1 MENRDSVAHTTMKG
15 VRHMFMMLAV
25 VYAAVA
31 MLWAS
36 DNNWAWSGLS
46 VAGAYVCYMMSER
59 WRERS

>member
-1 MENRDSVAHTTMKG
+1 MTG

-59 WRERS
+59 WRDRS